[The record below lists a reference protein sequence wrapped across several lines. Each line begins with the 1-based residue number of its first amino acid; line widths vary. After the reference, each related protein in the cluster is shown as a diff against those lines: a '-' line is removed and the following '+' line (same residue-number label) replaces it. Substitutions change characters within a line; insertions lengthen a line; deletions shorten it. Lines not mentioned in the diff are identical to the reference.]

1 MTQTTL
7 SSLLRYPVK
16 SMAGEA
22 LGAADVAVRGVV
34 GDRAYALV
42 NTQTGVVASAK
53 TVKRFGPL
61 LGWQA
66 QYVAEP
72 AAAGAV
78 PTVQMTTPEGRTI
91 LSDAADAEALLAAA
105 FGPGVALLA
114 SPPEGVLLEFPA
126 GTVSGDLAALTQ
138 APLGGAA
145 LGTFSDLA
153 AIHLV
158 TTSSL
163 RAFEAASPETAGMV
177 ARLRPNL
184 ILDTGDAEGFVENSW
199 LGRTLHIGAD
209 LVLRLTMPTMRC
221 VMTTLA
227 HGPHAASPTF
237 LRTVARHNLVD
248 FAALA
253 AAAPSP
259 EALGTAAGLLQ
270 ADIGKLPCAGLYA
283 DVLHPGRVAVGDTV
297 RLGD

>member
-1 MTQTTL
+1 MTQTIL

-42 NTQTGVVASAK
+42 NMETGVVASAK

-72 AAAGAV
+72 TAAGAV
-78 PTVQMTTPEGRTI
+78 PAVRLTTPEGKTI
-91 LSDAADAEALLAAA
+91 LSDAADAEALLLAA
-105 FGPGVALLA
+105 FGPGVALCA
-114 SPPEGVLLEFPA
+114 APPEGVLLEFPA
-126 GTVSGDLAALTQ
+126 GTVSGDLADLTQ

-158 TTSSL
+158 TTSTL
-163 RAFEAASPETAGMV
+163 RALAAASPETAGLA
-177 ARLRPNL
+177 ARLRANL
-184 ILDTGDAEGFVENSW
+184 ILEPGDAEGFVENSW

-227 HGPHAASPTF
+227 HGTNAAAPTF
-237 LRTVARHNLVD
+237 LRTLARHNLVD
-248 FAALA
+248 FAAVA

-259 EALGTAAGLLQ
+259 EALGTSAGLLQ
-270 ADIGKLPCAGLYA
+270 ANIGKLPCAGLYA
-283 DVLHPGRVAVGDTV
+283 DVLHPGRVAVGDVV